1 MIILSYLSEQ
11 SQSLGDVALELAKK
25 ISCDPVFVEEIS
37 GMENVK
43 EKFLYLFGKFSD
55 LGYGEVDGTL
65 FADTLYYLEKKHN
78 IDMGLDDL
86 VLEVDKT
93 SRRLH

>member
-1 MIILSYLSEQ
+1 LSYLSEQ
-11 SQSLGDVALELAKK
+11 SQQLTDVALELAKK

-55 LGYGEVDGTL
+55 LGYENVDGTL
-65 FADTLYYLEKKHN
+65 FADTVNYLEKNHD
-78 IDMGLDDL
+78 IDMGLGDL
-86 VLEVDKT
+86 ALEVDKT
-93 SRRLH
+93 SKRFH